1 MRAIVLVI
9 FNSRQQLELVTSVQ
23 LDEQAGAAS
32 RNWLDHTWERLG
44 CEPLR
49 PSGKVLVLDKI
60 MGVADALGYGLLSQ
74 DDERA
79 QEFARHCLQALQSSR
94 VTVDLPGLAVTF

>member
-9 FNSRQQLELVTSVQ
+9 FNPRQQLELVTSVQ
-23 LDEQAGAAS
+23 PDAQASAAS
-32 RNWLDHTWERLG
+32 RDWLDQIWERLG

-49 PSGKVLVLDKI
+49 PSGKVLLLDKI
-60 MGVADALGYGLLSQ
+60 MGVADALGHDVLSQ
-74 DDERA
+74 DQDRA
-79 QEFARHCLQALQSSR
+79 QEFARHCLQALQSTR